1 MICYHNTFDQS
12 PVRTGFVIMNIFVI
26 VLIGIGLAMDSFA
39 VAIGTSIALK
49 TVSFRQIFRM
59 AFHFALFH
67 IFMPILGWYAGTTI
81 HRWISIWDHWLAFVL
96 LVFIGGRAI
105 YNAFQGKDEACREFD
120 PTRGMSLVI
129 LALATSIDA
138 FGVGMSFAML
148 NMKILFPALVIG
160 SVIAVFTVTGML
172 LGSKLGNVF
181 GKRVEIL
188 GGLILIAIGLKILIE
203 HLI

>member
-1 MICYHNTFDQS
+1 
-12 PVRTGFVIMNIFVI
+12 MNVLVI

-39 VAIGTSIALK
+39 VAIGTSITLK
-49 TVSFRQIFRM
+49 HLSFRQIFRM
-59 AFHFALFH
+59 TFHFALFH
-67 IFMPILGWYAGTTI
+67 ILMPLLGWYAGTTI
-81 HRWISIWDHWLAFVL
+81 HRWISMWDHWLAFAL
-96 LVFIGGRAI
+96 LVFIGGKAI
-105 YNAFQGKDEACREFD
+105 YSAFHDKDETDREFD

-148 NMKILFPALVIG
+148 NMQILFPALIIG

-172 LGSKLGNVF
+172 LGCKLGNVF

-203 HLI
+203 HLMLK